1 LPTQARRKLLNPGV
15 AWLPPTGRRYATLI
29 DRALVRA
36 SFLVETGSDV
46 SFNVSAFVVAK
57 AGSGIAAGHECR
69 SAVGVD

>member
-1 LPTQARRKLLNPGV
+1 
-15 AWLPPTGRRYATLI
+15 LI
-29 DRALVRA
+29 DMALVRA